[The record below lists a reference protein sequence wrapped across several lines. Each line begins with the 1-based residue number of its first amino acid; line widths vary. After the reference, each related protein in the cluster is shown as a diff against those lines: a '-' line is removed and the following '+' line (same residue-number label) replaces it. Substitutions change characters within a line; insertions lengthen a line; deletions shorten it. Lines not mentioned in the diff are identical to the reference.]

1 MTEIPKRV
9 YVYGTGD
16 FSNRILVVL
25 AKMNIEVIS
34 RLEFDCVR
42 LREGVIRPDQVE
54 VPQEHTVLIAL
65 GNPEADIRQIS
76 INLQN
81 LGFRII
87 LPVEIAQF
95 FHLKNFNL
103 DNYWLCGDLEIFDR
117 FNGRINKARDLFKE
131 KKSQELFDNILDY
144 RKNSKLTSLPNLEP
158 LDSQYMP
165 SDLPWVS
172 TASPISIID
181 CGAFTGD
188 TIRTFLN
195 KGVVFENYFAFEPDA
210 DNYNLLQEFVSKNN
224 VPSVFPLKLATW
236 NENAILKFQ
245 KSGGNNSG
253 AHLTIQSSNN
263 LEKVLAVKLDDL
275 LSRHKIDLI
284 KMDIEGSEIESLK
297 GLIEII
303 KTYKPYLAISAYH
316 KPADLW
322 EIPLFITEI
331 SNNYE
336 LYIRVYGAQT
346 FDTVLYCIPSN

>member
-1 MTEIPKRV
+1 MIEIPKRV

-34 RLEFDCVR
+34 RLEFDSMR
-42 LREGVIRPDQVE
+42 LREGVIKPDQVE
-54 VPQEHTVLIAL
+54 IPLEHTVLIAL
-65 GNPEADIRQIS
+65 SNPEADIGQIS
-76 INLQN
+76 FNLRN

-87 LPVEIAQF
+87 LPIEIAQV

-103 DNYWLCGDLEIFDR
+103 DNYWLTGDLEIFDR
-117 FNGRINKARDLFKE
+117 FDERINNARDLFKE
-131 KKSQELFDNILDY
+131 KKSQELFDKILDY
-144 RKNSKLTSLPNLEP
+144 RKNSKLTSLPNLEA
-158 LDSQYMP
+158 LESQYMP

-172 TASPISIID
+172 TVLPMSIID

-210 DNYNLLQEFVSKNN
+210 DNYNLLQEFVSKSNTK
-224 VPSVFPLKLATW
+224 SVFPLKMATW
-236 NENAILKFQ
+236 YENSILKFQ

-253 AHLTIQSSNN
+253 AHLTNLSSPK
-263 LEKVLAVKLDDL
+263 LEKVLAVKLDSL
-275 LSRHKIDLI
+275 LSKYRIDLV
-284 KMDIEGSEIESLK
+284 KMDIEGAESESLE

-303 KTYKPYLAISAYH
+303 KTYKPYLAISIYH
-316 KPADLW
+316 KPSDLW
-322 EIPLFITEI
+322 EIPLLITEI

-336 LYIRVYGAQT
+336 LYIRVYGEQT
-346 FDTVLYCIPSN
+346 FDTVLYCVPLN

>member
-1 MTEIPKRV
+1 VSEIPKRV

-16 FSNRILVVL
+16 FSNRISVVL

-34 RLEFDCVR
+34 RLEFDSKR
-42 LREGVIRPDQVE
+42 LHEGVIKPDQVE
-54 VPQEHTVLIAL
+54 IPQEHTVLIAL

-103 DNYWLCGDLEIFDR
+103 DNYWLTGDLEM
-117 FNGRINKARDLFKE
+117 FNRDEERINKARVLFKE
-131 KKSQELFDNILDY
+131 KKSQELFKKILDY
-144 RKNSKLTSLPNLEP
+144 RKNSKLASLPNLEP

-172 TASPISIID
+172 TASQISIID

-210 DNYNLLQEFVSKNN
+210 DNYNQLQQFVSKNYIT
-224 VPSVFPLKLATW
+224 SIFPLKLATW

-253 AHLTIQSSNN
+253 AHLTQQSSTN
-263 LEKVLAVKLDDL
+263 LEKVLAVKLDNFL
-275 LSRHKIDLI
+275 ATYKIDLI
-284 KMDIEGSEIESLK
+284 KMDIEGAEIESLK
-297 GLIEII
+297 GLIKII

-316 KPADLW
+316 KPSDLW
-322 EIPLFITEI
+322 EIPIFITEI
-331 SNNYE
+331 SSNYE
-336 LYIRVYGAQT
+336 LYIRVYGEQT

>member
-1 MTEIPKRV
+1 MTEIPNRV

-25 AKMNIEVIS
+25 EKMNIEVIS
-34 RLEFDCVR
+34 FLEYDSTR
-42 LREGVIRPDQVE
+42 LRKGVIQPDKVE
-54 VPQEHTVLIAL
+54 IPHEHTVLIAL

-76 INLQN
+76 LNLQN

-87 LPVEIAQF
+87 LPVKLAQF
-95 FHLKNFNL
+95 FHSKNFNI
-103 DNYWLCGDLEIFDR
+103 DNYWLSGNLEM
-117 FNGRINKARDLFKE
+117 FNRDEERINKARVLFKE
-131 KKSQELFDNILDY
+131 KKSQELYDNILEY
-144 RKNSKLTSLPNLEP
+144 RKSSKLASLPNLEP
-158 LDSQYMP
+158 LESQYMP

-172 TASPISIID
+172 TVLPLSIID

-195 KGVVFENYFAFEPDA
+195 KGVVFENYFAFEPDE
-210 DNYNLLQEFVSKNN
+210 DNYNLLQDFISKNN
-224 VPSVFPLKLATW
+224 IASIFPLRLATW
-236 NENAILKFQ
+236 NENAILNFQ

-253 AHLTIQSSNN
+253 AHLASQSSSN

-275 LSRHKIDLI
+275 LSRHKIDLV
-284 KMDIEGSEIESLK
+284 KMDIEGAENETLK
-297 GLIEII
+297 GLIKII
-303 KTYKPYLAISAYH
+303 ENYKPYLAISVYH
-316 KPADLW
+316 KPSDLW

-336 LYIRVYGAQT
+336 LYIRSYGEQT